1 MQNILLDTSI
11 LIESQRNKNVQRI
24 LQQQEKYLVL
34 SRIVAYELIQGSKTK
49 AQKKQ
54 NLELLRHIPILEL
67 NETISKKAFHLMC
80 AFIPRKSLSIPDALV
95 ATTAIEHH
103 CTLWTKNMK
112 DFSGITGLTL
122 YQ

>member
-1 MQNILLDTSI
+1 MQHILVDTSI
-11 LIESQRNKNVQRI
+11 LIESQRNVSVQRE
-24 LQQQEKYLVL
+24 LQKQEKYLVL
-34 SRIVAYELIQGSKTK
+34 SRVVAYELIQGSKTK
-49 AQKKQ
+49 EQKKQ

-80 AFIPRKSLSIPDALV
+80 AFIPRKSLSIPDVLV
-95 ATTAIEHH
+95 ATTAMENH
-103 CTLWTKNMK
+103 CVLWTKNVK